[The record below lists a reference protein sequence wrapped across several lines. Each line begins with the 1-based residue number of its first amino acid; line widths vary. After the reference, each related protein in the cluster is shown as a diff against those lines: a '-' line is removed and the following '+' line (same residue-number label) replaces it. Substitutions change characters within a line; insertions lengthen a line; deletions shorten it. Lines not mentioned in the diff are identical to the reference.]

1 MAKTGENIYKR
12 KDGKWEGRYIKER
25 VNGKIH
31 YGYVFADSLEEA
43 REKRRY
49 AMEGLNLQG
58 TDADT
63 GEKAAG
69 CFLTDVAGEW
79 FDDLRPQLKES
90 SRVKY
95 RNILNSYI
103 LPEFGTHIISGI
115 TAVEV
120 NSYVMRLLDT
130 GGMKGQGLSPK
141 TTTGILSVLKLIMDY
156 ARQVKGLSTVCLDGI
171 TVKQTQKVLRILSMQ
186 EQNRLDSYLRDN
198 PSPRNMGII
207 VCLYSGIRLGEICA
221 LKWGDILADEE
232 AVYIQNTMLRLQT
245 DDDPDHKTKIIIT
258 RPKSECS
265 IRRIPLPDEIYRL
278 ISAERK
284 SDDAYFLTGLDNLY
298 VEPRTME
305 NHFKS
310 VINSC
315 GVDDANFHALRHTFA
330 TRCVELGFDIK
341 SLSEILGHASVSIT
355 LNRYVHPSMATKKRN
370 MNRLSEIMTKGAE

>member
-130 GGMKGQGLSPK
+130 GGVKGQMMTL
-141 TTTGILSVLKLIMDY
+141 
-156 ARQVKGLSTVCLDGI
+156 
-171 TVKQTQKVLRILSMQ
+171 
-186 EQNRLDSYLRDN
+186 
-198 PSPRNMGII
+198 
-207 VCLYSGIRLGEICA
+207 
-221 LKWGDILADEE
+221 
-232 AVYIQNTMLRLQT
+232 
-245 DDDPDHKTKIIIT
+245 IT
-258 RPKSECS
+258 RQRSSSQGRRTSAPYAGFRSLMKSTGSYQRYSDICS
-265 IRRIPLPDEIYRL
+265 KRIFHHGYRREPYQPVEAKTGYMEYLIPVEINILPILPR
-278 ISAERK
+278 
-284 SDDAYFLTGLDNLY
+284 YFIGIC
-298 VEPRTME
+298 M
-305 NHFKS
+305 
-310 VINSC
+310 
-315 GVDDANFHALRHTFA
+315 VDI
-330 TRCVELGFDIK
+330 IK
-341 SLSEILGHASVSIT
+341 LAVFFPVYLHILW
-355 LNRYVHPSMATKKRN
+355 K
-370 MNRLSEIMTKGAE
+370 